1 MTMQAGAIRKK
12 VYHLPLVKQPQW
24 YFYDEVPH
32 DDFRDKTKVR
42 DMAIGVDSNVDDD
55 DNKLGNNESN
65 CEKTEDYMFNN
76 FLHEQLSRT
85 EIKKKFLRF

>member
-1 MTMQAGAIRKK
+1 
-12 VYHLPLVKQPQW
+12 
-24 YFYDEVPH
+24 
-32 DDFRDKTKVR
+32 
-42 DMAIGVDSNVDDD
+42 MAIGVDSNVDDD

-85 EIKKKFLRF
+85 EIKKKFLRL